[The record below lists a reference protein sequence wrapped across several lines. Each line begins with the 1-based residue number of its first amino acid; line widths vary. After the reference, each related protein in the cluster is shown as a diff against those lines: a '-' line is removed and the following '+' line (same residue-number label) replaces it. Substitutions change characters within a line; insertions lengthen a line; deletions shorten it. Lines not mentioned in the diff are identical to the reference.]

1 MNDTIREAAEI
12 IRDSK
17 NLIALTGAGISVESG
32 IPDFRSPGGL
42 WEKFDP
48 EIYASIDTFNRLP
61 GKAWEMIFEMMN
73 VIIDAKP
80 NPAHM
85 SLAWMEEKGYL
96 KSVVTQNVDNL
107 HQAAGSKNVIEY
119 HGNSSMLQC
128 VHCHTDNEADRFR
141 EKLKKK
147 EIPRCA
153 ECDRILKPSVVFFGE
168 MIPQRALIESQ
179 FMAESA
185 DGVLVVGTSA
195 LIYPAAGIPVTAKN
209 SGAKVIEFNLEETNY
224 TESIT
229 DIFIGGPAGETLPAV
244 VDALRELTG
253 AGH

>member
-1 MNDTIREAAEI
+1 MNDTIREAAEVI
-12 IRDSK
+12 KNSK

-48 EIYASIDTFNRLP
+48 QVYASIDTFNRLP
-61 GKAWEMIFEMMN
+61 GKSWEMIFEMMD
-73 VIIDAKP
+73 VIIDAEP
-80 NPAHM
+80 NPAHR

-96 KSVVTQNVDNL
+96 KSVITQNVDNL

-119 HGNSSMLQC
+119 HGNSSMLIC
-128 VHCHTDNEADRFR
+128 VHCHTDNETDRFR
-141 EKLKKK
+141 EKLKEK
-147 EIPRCA
+147 EIPRCP

-168 MIPQRALIESQ
+168 MIPQRAMIESQ
-179 FMAESA
+179 FLADSA

-195 LIYPAAGIPVTAKN
+195 IIYPAAGIPVAAKN
-209 SGAKVIEFNLEETNY
+209 GGAKIVEFNLEETNY

>member
-1 MNDTIREAAEI
+1 MNDKIREAAEV
-12 IRDSK
+12 IRSSK

-48 EIYASIDTFNRLP
+48 QVYASIDTFNRLP
-61 GKAWEMIFEMMN
+61 GKAWEMIFEMMD

-80 NPAHM
+80 NPAHRA
-85 SLAWMEEKGYL
+85 LAWMEENGYL
-96 KSVVTQNVDNL
+96 RSVITQNVDNL
-107 HQAAGSKNVIEY
+107 HRAAGNKNVIEY
-119 HGNSSMLQC
+119 HGNSGMLTC
-128 VHCHTDNEADRFR
+128 VHCHTDYETDRFR
-141 EKLKKK
+141 ERLKEK
-147 EIPRCA
+147 EIPLCT

-168 MIPQRALIESQ
+168 MIPQRALMESQ
-179 FMAESA
+179 FLADSA

-195 LIYPAAGIPVTAKN
+195 IIYPAAGIPVMAKN
-209 SGAKVIEFNLEETNY
+209 NGAKILEFNLEETNY

-244 VDALRELTG
+244 VDLLG
-253 AGH
+253 DLAGEGH